1 METLKFKTN
10 AKCGGCEAAIRMKL
24 SNVINDSDW
33 SLDLSDPDKILTV
46 KSDVSATDIMEAVRD
61 AGFSIAPI
69 D

>member
-24 SNVINDSDW
+24 NNIINDSDW
-33 SLDLSDPDKILTV
+33 SLDLSDPDKVLTV